1 MKRSFMLLALIL
13 LAASAVM
20 ADDTVTEKETNTTFD
35 KKMGDDVVLS
45 LMGVAPRTKW
55 FFKVYGVGLYADP
68 VMIGAALGDGPV
80 NEVRLAAA
88 VMASS
93 GTRALVLKFVRDLDK
108 GKMVGAFKE
117 GIEKTV
123 KLSNPKIKDDAA
135 KFLAAF
141 TPVKNG
147 DVATLLFKGDE
158 ASLLANGK
166 SVVTVKNRTLVR
178 ALLAIYIGSNPIDAG
193 IKSKLLKNKPE

>member
-1 MKRSFMLLALIL
+1 MKRSFLLLAIL
-13 LAASAVM
+13 LLVAITAM
-20 ADDTVTEKETNTTFD
+20 ADDTVTEKETNTKFE
-35 KKMGDDVVLS
+35 KKIGESKELS

-68 VMIGAALGDGPV
+68 VMINAVLGDGPT

-88 VMASS
+88 VMATS
-93 GTRALVLKFVRDLDK
+93 GKRALVLKFVRDLDQ

-117 GIEKTV
+117 GIERTI
-123 KLSNPKIKDDAA
+123 KLDNPKIKDDAA
-135 KFLAAF
+135 KLLAAF

-147 DVATLLFKGDE
+147 DVATLMFEGNKV
-158 ASLLANGK
+158 SLLANGK
-166 SVVTVKNRTLVR
+166 SKVTVDNRTLSR

-193 IKSKLLKNKPE
+193 IKSKLLKNRPE

>member
-1 MKRSFMLLALIL
+1 MKRSFLVLVLIL
-13 LAASAVM
+13 LAVSITL
-20 ADDTVTEKETNTTFD
+20 ADDTIVEKETNTTFE
-35 KKMGDDVVLS
+35 KKIGADPQLS

-68 VMIGAALGDGPV
+68 VMINAALGDGPS

-88 VMASS
+88 VIASS
-93 GTRALVLKFVRDLDK
+93 GSRAIVLKFVRDLDK
-108 GKMVGAFKE
+108 GKMVEAFKE
-117 GIEKTV
+117 GIERTIKI
-123 KLSNPKIKDDAA
+123 NDPKIKDDAA

-147 DVATLLFKGDE
+147 DVATLMFQGNK
-158 ASLLANGK
+158 ASLLANGTNI
-166 SVVTVKNRTLVR
+166 VTIENRTLVR

-193 IKSKLLKNKPE
+193 IKSNLLKNRPE